1 LSASSPATRG
11 QPADAGHA
19 PIPAPPADALRHE
32 ERADGSDAAAPGPVA
47 GSHYWTWRVLASG
60 FSVAECMAIRGLE
73 REVVLDHALRAA
85 DAGWTVDPGWF
96 LSAESLQALAA
107 VIGPETP
114 ERIRPLLS
122 QLPAGTRYEEV
133 QLFLK
138 CRSAA
143 LRENGAT

>member
-1 LSASSPATRG
+1 
-11 QPADAGHA
+11 
-19 PIPAPPADALRHE
+19 
-32 ERADGSDAAAPGPVA
+32 
-47 GSHYWTWRVLASG
+47 
-60 FSVAECMAIRGLE
+60 MAIRGLE

-96 LSAESLQALAA
+96 LSPESLQALGA

-114 ERIRPLLS
+114 ERIRPLLA

-138 CRSAA
+138 CRAAA
-143 LRENGAT
+143 LRGNGANIL